1 MKTTQEKFL
10 KVTFIFLVFSTP
22 LIFLGYGSDNDTYG
36 VLSAGISTWEKS
48 MPAMSRHPGYW
59 LYEAIVYVLSKL
71 GGYILVNGITLVIS
85 VLVLHRFYMLSM
97 LENVKNPEL
106 LTLCLGLN
114 PWFLIAATSA
124 ADYMWALLFIVIST
138 EFVIKERHFLA
149 GLFSGLAAGIRLSSV
164 FTLAFVFSFTWLK
177 IGIKKLFKGYF
188 LVACISF
195 FLIMLFYFPSWLL
208 SNQSFLFLKGHLG
221 DESLWTLKMHLGRFI
236 YKTIYLFGLLSF
248 ILITLVIALN
258 TRNLEGRI
266 SQTRIGTAAAGGSIG
281 TLILFIQY
289 PIEISY
295 LLPFLFF
302 FLLLLGVYIGNQN
315 RNFLIAILISTVSYS
330 FINISIAKPNVVGVA
345 SDANFGFF
353 VENGVLMR
361 DISVRLELIDCA
373 DYRCYKVHR

>member
-36 VLSAGISTWEKS
+36 VLSAGISTWEES
-48 MPAMSRHPGYW
+48 IPAMSRHPGYW
-59 LYEAIVYVLSKL
+59 LYEVIIYVLSKL

-195 FLIMLFYFPSWLL
+195 F
-208 SNQSFLFLKGHLG
+208 
-221 DESLWTLKMHLGRFI
+221 
-236 YKTIYLFGLLSF
+236 
-248 ILITLVIALN
+248 
-258 TRNLEGRI
+258 
-266 SQTRIGTAAAGGSIG
+266 
-281 TLILFIQY
+281 
-289 PIEISY
+289 
-295 LLPFLFF
+295 
-302 FLLLLGVYIGNQN
+302 
-315 RNFLIAILISTVSYS
+315 
-330 FINISIAKPNVVGVA
+330 
-345 SDANFGFF
+345 
-353 VENGVLMR
+353 
-361 DISVRLELIDCA
+361 
-373 DYRCYKVHR
+373 